1 MTPSDPIIIT
11 GANIG
16 LGYDTA
22 RALLEINPHQALILA
37 VRDIK
42 RGQVAAQ
49 NLGRQT
55 AASAIEVR
63 ALDLASLASIR
74 RFVEDLTRR
83 QVPKLAALICNAGL
97 QTVRPATATS
107 DGFETTFGVNHLGH
121 FLLANLM
128 LPLMADNG
136 RILFVASGTHDPAT
150 KTGLPGPIWRH
161 PSEFA
166 KPDWGGED
174 SMTAGR
180 RAYTTSKL
188 CNIMTAFEMA
198 RRQTEAGSAITI
210 NAFDPG
216 FMPGSGL
223 ARDYP
228 LPIRLAWY
236 GVLPVLR
243 LVNRRMN
250 STRGSGR
257 NLAQL
262 ATASDFKDITGQ
274 YFEKLRPI
282 VASSLARDIENQAQL
297 WAVSMQLTALT

>member
-1 MTPSDPIIIT
+1 MSEHAPIIIT

-22 RALLEINPHQALILA
+22 RALLESNPNQALILA
-37 VRDIK
+37 VRDVK
-42 RGQVAAQ
+42 RGEAAA
-49 NLGRQT
+49 RQL
-55 AASAIEVR
+55 ASQTGAKSVEVR
-63 ALDLASLASIR
+63 ALDLASLQNIR
-74 RFVEDLTRR
+74 RFVKDLSADKALK
-83 QVPKLAALICNAGL
+83 VAALICNAGL
-97 QTVRPATATS
+97 QTVKPATKTA

-128 LPLMADNG
+128 LPLMADTG
-136 RILFVASGTHDPAT
+136 RILVVASGTHDPAT

-161 PSEFA
+161 PGEFA
-166 KPDWGGED
+166 KPSWGKERP
-174 SMTAGR
+174 MTAGR

-198 RRQTEAGSAITI
+198 RRQTAAGSTITV

-228 LPIRLAWY
+228 LPIRMVWF
-236 GVLPVLR
+236 GVLPLLR
-243 LVNRRMN
+243 LFNPRMN
-250 STRGSGR
+250 STRSSGR

-262 ATASDFKDITGQ
+262 ATDRAFKSATGQ
-274 YFEKLRPI
+274 YFEKLTPI
-282 VASSLARDIENQAQL
+282 TASSLARDTEKQAQL
-297 WAVSMQLTALT
+297 WAVSAELTGLA

>member
-1 MTPSDPIIIT
+1 MTAPDPIVIT

-22 RALLEINPHQALILA
+22 RALLERNPQQALILA
-37 VRDIK
+37 VRDVT

-49 NLGRQT
+49 KLGRQT
-55 AASAIEVR
+55 GASAIEVR
-63 ALDLASLASIR
+63 ALDLAALASIR
-74 RFVEDLTRR
+74 RFVEDLT
-83 QVPKLAALICNAGL
+83 KTNGSKIAALICNAGL
-97 QTVRPATATS
+97 QTVTPATATS

-198 RRQTEAGSAITI
+198 RRQSEAGSAITI

-223 ARDYP
+223 ARNYP
-228 LPIRLAWY
+228 LPVRIAWY
-236 GVLPVLR
+236 GILPLLR
-243 LVNRRMN
+243 LFIRRMN

-257 NLAQL
+257 ELAQL
-262 ATASDFKDITGQ
+262 ATALNFDGVTGQ
-274 YFEKLRPI
+274 YYEKLRP
-282 VASSLARDIENQAQL
+282 VTASSLARDIDKQAQL
-297 WAVSMQLTALT
+297 WAVSEALTGLA

>member
-1 MTPSDPIIIT
+1 MRLLDITPSDPIIIT

-16 LGYDTA
+16 LGYDPA
-22 RALLEINPHQALILA
+22 RALLEINPQQALILA

-55 AASAIEVR
+55 GASAIEVL

-74 RFVEDLTRR
+74 RFVGDLTSS
-83 QVPKLAALICNAGL
+83 QGPKLAALICNAGL

-161 PSEFA
+161 PTQFP
-166 KPDWGGED
+166 KPAWGGEA
-174 SMTAGR
+174 SLQSGP
-180 RAYTTSKL
+180 RAHTTSQHA
-188 CNIMTAFEMA
+188 T
-198 RRQTEAGSAITI
+198 
-210 NAFDPG
+210 
-216 FMPGSGL
+216 L
-223 ARDYP
+223 AK
-228 LPIRLAWY
+228 
-236 GVLPVLR
+236 PV
-243 LVNRRMN
+243 
-250 STRGSGR
+250 
-257 NLAQL
+257 
-262 ATASDFKDITGQ
+262 
-274 YFEKLRPI
+274 
-282 VASSLARDIENQAQL
+282 
-297 WAVSMQLTALT
+297 